1 MNKSLAFT
9 VVEVN
14 SGVILWVNQS
24 RYLTVCKRENYFGI
38 IQTKPSTFGE
48 SQSLL

>member
-1 MNKSLAFT
+1 MNKSLGFT

-14 SGVILWVNQS
+14 SGVILSDNQP

-38 IQTKPSTFGE
+38 IQTKPGTFGE
-48 SQSLL
+48 SQSIL